1 MICWMI
7 INNRDIMSKKDKTLK
22 DILDLILYEN
32 LSTQD
37 EIAEKLGITRRYVT
51 QLLQPLVKDGTVK
64 RAYMIDL
71 KSYEKVAESLSD
83 YAGTPE
89 TKGNVIVN
97 DMIANM
103 AKHVHSQIEVSFDA
117 VLEYDE
123 DKANKALEMD
133 YATNNMVE
141 KIRTSVETIVNMT
154 KHSEI
159 SKSMLYNEI
168 AYDLERIGDYC
179 GHIAKFVINDVYE
192 IDENVLKKLKKMY
205 KIAQKMIRLAIT
217 SFIEGKTELKDDL
230 MELEESIHILQTK
243 AINLIAEQMAENSF
257 DEKERSNYFIYLFRV
272 VKAFERMGDIS
283 VEMMDVSVE
292 FHQNIPRSTT
302 PRTFRY

>member
-1 MICWMI
+1 
-7 INNRDIMSKKDKTLK
+7 MSKKDKTLK

-32 LSTQD
+32 PSTQD

-71 KSYEKVAESLSD
+71 KSYEKIAESLSD
-83 YAGTPE
+83 YVSPKT
-89 TKGNVIVN
+89 TTGNVLIN
-97 DMIANM
+97 DMLANM
-103 AKHVHSQIEVSFDA
+103 AKHVHSQLENSFNA
-117 VLEYDE
+117 VLESDV
-123 DKANKALEMD
+123 DLANKALEMD

-141 KIRTSVETIVNMT
+141 KVRTSVETIVSIN

-192 IDENVLKKLKKMY
+192 IDDNVLKKLKKMY
-205 KIAQKMIRLAIT
+205 KTAQRMIRLAMKA
-217 SFIEGKTELKDDL
+217 FLEAKTDLKDDL
-230 MELEESIHILQTK
+230 MELEDSIHIMQSK
-243 AINLIAEQMAENSF
+243 AINLIATQMAETSF

-272 VKAFERMGDIS
+272 IKAFERMGDIS
-283 VEMMDVSVE
+283 VEMMDVAIE
-292 FHQNIPRSTT
+292 FHENIPRPTT
-302 PRTFRY
+302 PRSFRY

>member
-1 MICWMI
+1 MS
-7 INNRDIMSKKDKTLK
+7 INSGIMGKKDKKLK

-32 LSTQD
+32 PATQD
-37 EIAEKLGITRRYVT
+37 EIALKLGITRRYVA

-71 KSYEKVAESLSD
+71 KSYESIAESLSD
-83 YAGTPE
+83 YHVNE

-97 DMIANM
+97 DMINNM

-117 VLEYDE
+117 VLEYDKE
-123 DKANKALEMD
+123 KANKALEMD
-133 YATNNMVE
+133 FATNNMVE
-141 KIRTSVETIVNMT
+141 KIRTSVETIVSMN

-159 SKSMLYNEI
+159 SKPMLYNEI

-179 GHIAKFVINDVYE
+179 AHIAKFVINDIYKIE
-192 IDENVLKKLKKMY
+192 ENVLKKLKKMY
-205 KIAQKMIRLAIT
+205 KIARKMIRLAIT
-217 SFIEGKTELKDDL
+217 SFLEGKTELKDDL
-230 MELEESIHILQTK
+230 MKLEELIHILQTK
-243 AINLIAEQMAENSF
+243 AINLIAEQMAESSF

-272 VKAFERMGDIS
+272 IKAFERMGDIS
-283 VEMMDVSVE
+283 VEMMDVSIE
-292 FHQNIPRSTT
+292 FHENIPRSTT

>member
-1 MICWMI
+1 MS
-7 INNRDIMSKKDKTLK
+7 INSGIMGKKDKTLK

-32 LSTQD
+32 PATQD
-37 EIAEKLGITRRYVT
+37 EIALKLGITRRYVA

-71 KSYEKVAESLSD
+71 KSYESIAESLSD
-83 YAGTPE
+83 YHVNE

-97 DMIANM
+97 DMINNM

-117 VLEYDE
+117 VLEYDKE
-123 DKANKALEMD
+123 KANKALEMD
-133 YATNNMVE
+133 FATNNMVE
-141 KIRTSVETIVNMT
+141 KIRTSVETIVSMN

-159 SKSMLYNEI
+159 SKPMLYNEI

-179 GHIAKFVINDVYE
+179 AHIAKFVINDIYKIE
-192 IDENVLKKLKKMY
+192 ENVLKKLKKMY
-205 KIAQKMIRLAIT
+205 KIARKMIRLAIT
-217 SFIEGKTELKDDL
+217 SFLEGKTELKDDL
-230 MELEESIHILQTK
+230 MKLEELIHILQTK

-272 VKAFERMGDIS
+272 IKAFERMGDIS
-283 VEMMDVSVE
+283 VEMMDVSIE
-292 FHQNIPRSTT
+292 FHENIPRSTT

>member
-1 MICWMI
+1 MS
-7 INNRDIMSKKDKTLK
+7 INSGIMGKKDKKLK

-32 LSTQD
+32 PATQD
-37 EIAEKLGITRRYVT
+37 EIALKLGITRRYVA

-71 KSYEKVAESLSD
+71 KSYESIAESLSD
-83 YAGTPE
+83 YHVNE

-97 DMIANM
+97 DMINNM

-117 VLEYDE
+117 VLEYDNE
-123 DKANKALEMD
+123 KANKALEMD
-133 YATNNMVE
+133 FATNNMVE
-141 KIRTSVETIVNMT
+141 KIRTSVETIVSMN

-159 SKSMLYNEI
+159 SKPMLYNEI

-179 GHIAKFVINDVYE
+179 AHIAKFVINDIYKIE
-192 IDENVLKKLKKMY
+192 ENVLKKLKKMY
-205 KIAQKMIRLAIT
+205 KIARKMIRLAIT
-217 SFIEGKTELKDDL
+217 SFLEGKTELKDDL
-230 MELEESIHILQTK
+230 MKLEESIHILQTK
-243 AINLIAEQMAENSF
+243 AINLIAEQMAESSF

-272 VKAFERMGDIS
+272 IKAFERMGDIS
-283 VEMMDVSVE
+283 VEMMDVSIE
-292 FHQNIPRSTT
+292 FHENIPRSTT